1 MSRGIKRTHKD
12 FVNKIKELVEEEYI
26 VLSEY
31 KTSKDKV
38 LFKHNIKKCGKT
50 FEMRASHF
58 INTGCRCPYCDLK
71 YRKPGRRVKKI
82 SQENI
87 DKIIEL
93 YTAQKK
99 STREIMEILDID
111 RRIISKILKEN
122 NIELNGNTKLHSL
135 KDDDI
140 YIQIYKEK
148 NNNNTYKQLAEKY
161 NVSTQSIYNHRYVL
175 NQIEYDKYAKHKLDV
190 NYFRIIDSQEKA
202 YILGFLMADGC
213 VYKTDKKCKEPNRLC
228 INISLKDRS
237 VLEFIKKQLKSDAK
251 IKDYTPKNTYSNN
264 SMSKINFDSTQLCK
278 DLSKYGI
285 IPNKTGKESF
295 PTIPKMYR
303 RHFIRGF
310 FDGDGTSFSNG
321 RIGFTSNE
329 KMLLQIKEI
338 LEQEIDI
345 QYKISIFKEKRKQ
358 NVYYLIINSKE
369 DCYKLKKYLYKNAT
383 FYLQRKYDNF

>member
-12 FVNKIKELVEEEYI
+12 FVNKIKELVGEEYI

-38 LFKHNIKKCGKT
+38 LFKHNVKKCGKT

-58 INTGCRCPYCDLK
+58 TNTGCRCPYCDLK
-71 YRKPGRRVKKI
+71 HKKPGRRIKKI

-93 YTAQKK
+93 YTIQRK
-99 STREIMEILDID
+99 STREIMKILNID
-111 RRIISKILKEN
+111 RRIISKILREN
-122 NIELNGNTKLHSL
+122 NIELDGNTKLHNL
-135 KDDDI
+135 KDDNL

-148 NNNNTYKQLAEKY
+148 NDNNTYKQLAEKY
-161 NVSTQSIYNHRYVL
+161 NVSTQSIYNHKYVL

-213 VYKTDKKCKEPNRLC
+213 VHKTDKKCKEPNRLC

-278 DLSKYGI
+278 DLNKYGI
-285 IPNKTGKESF
+285 NNSES
-295 PTIPKMYR
+295 K
-303 RHFIRGF
+303 
-310 FDGDGTSFSNG
+310 
-321 RIGFTSNE
+321 
-329 KMLLQIKEI
+329 
-338 LEQEIDI
+338 
-345 QYKISIFKEKRKQ
+345 
-358 NVYYLIINSKE
+358 
-369 DCYKLKKYLYKNAT
+369 
-383 FYLQRKYDNF
+383 